1 MDLAS
6 KLERLDISMTKKKPE
21 DIKPPAGPIKSVQ
34 FDLFSQFVTND
45 LSEVSNTAEYWE
57 NIPKYFFTPTQIKKI
72 RTTDGLAQPQKLPY
86 TLRGR
91 EGQPVAYEVE
101 IAPALIE
108 QPDGNYKAFFPT
120 QSEELIEEVLKKI
133 FSDQNY
139 GRHTPEENESWVR
152 FSYNMIRRELKNIGH
167 SRTFSEIKHNLE
179 VMKKCRITVSENGTE
194 IYSEPILP
202 TYIGVNRK
210 QYLDDRDAMHVARL
224 PVLISRAVNSLQYRQ
239 FNYKR
244 FGDCKEQLT
253 RYLYKRF
260 VNRFVYANYTNTY
273 NFMYSDIK
281 QASGLLRQGREADN
295 RIKLK
300 SALNELI
307 DRGVLLKYE
316 IEEQKEGRKI
326 FDIKYTVTASPDFVG
341 EQKAANKRRK
351 NSEMR
356 ALGAGVS
363 LVDNSH

>member
-1 MDLAS
+1 M
-6 KLERLDISMTKKKPE
+6 KLDTLMIKKNTDAKN
-21 DIKPPAGPIKSVQ
+21 PPLVPVKSVQ

-45 LSEVSNTAEYWE
+45 ISEVSNTAEYWE
-57 NIPKYFFTPTQIKKI
+57 NIPKYFFTPSQIKKH
-72 RTTDGLAQPQKLPY
+72 RNADGLAQPQKLPY
-86 TLRGR
+86 TLRDR

-108 QPDGNYKAFFPT
+108 QPDGAYQAFFPT

-133 FSDQNY
+133 FSDQTY
-139 GRHTPEENESWVR
+139 GLHTPKENESWVR
-152 FSYNMIRRELKNIGH
+152 FSYNMIRRDLKNIGH
-167 SRTFSEIKHNLE
+167 SRTFAEIKHSLE
-179 VMKKCRITVSENGTE
+179 VMKKCRITVSENGME

-224 PVLISRAVNSLQYRQ
+224 PVLISQAVNSLQYRQ

-260 VNRFVYANYTNTY
+260 VNRFVYANHTNTY

-281 QASGLLRQGREADN
+281 QASRLLQQSREVDN

-300 SALNELI
+300 SALDELVK
-307 DRGVLLKYE
+307 RGVLLKYK
-316 IEEQKEGRKI
+316 IEEQKQGSKI
-326 FDIKYTVTASPDFVG
+326 IDVKYTVTASPDFIA

-351 NSEMR
+351 DSEMR
-356 ALGAGVS
+356 ALGAGVT
-363 LVDNSH
+363 LVDN